1 MQSPLFPRVLYS
13 NKNVH
18 WTKKY
23 LLISNTDLIQ
33 TSLTKANHEIF
44 LHLNFFP
51 PLTLFY
57 LHVLYYL
64 ENPGCV
70 LEVSNTWTVVHEKK
84 NESDHSMS
92 MTGYKMLRYNCLL
105 VFPNPHRNL
114 IFPLSRLTE
123 IYGLNDTHAI

>member
-1 MQSPLFPRVLYS
+1 MRKAHYSPGFYIATKMFIGLR
-13 NKNVH
+13 
-18 WTKKY
+18 KKY

-57 LHVLYYL
+57 LHTLYYL
-64 ENPGCV
+64 ENLGCV
-70 LEVSNTWTVVHEKK
+70 LEVSNTRIVVHEKR
-84 NESDHSMS
+84 NESDHSLS

-114 IFPLSRLTE
+114 PFFLCPDSQKSMV
-123 IYGLNDTHAI
+123 